1 MVTLR
6 QSARAMNEHDRGGL
20 EPQRRRRSRRIALF
34 AGIALVAISVS
45 STSFA
50 QPVPDPTADGLI
62 PANRVTTWRPGV
74 TYNGGIPNRTTIFK
88 TISPRGGDL
97 DDTAN
102 IQAALDSCPPE
113 VVVQLT
119 PGTFNINGRG
129 LIFSRTNC
137 TLRGAGPGAFSDGSG
152 GTRLVK
158 ADRTTGAVLY
168 VQPNGVNFGQ
178 SIDLAMDAMQGT
190 NSLTLVGHHGV
201 RVGEIV
207 YIDENTD
214 DDPEVFWGPSHNPP
228 GGGSRRW
235 FIRQDRS
242 LAQMMEVTA
251 VSGDTITFNTPF
263 HSTFKTAY
271 QAQLT
276 RFTGPLLQKVGVED
290 LYVWGG
296 ESGDYHGNISVLHCA
311 YCWVRNVNAAWSVGT
326 NVGLYRTFRSEVRD
340 SYIHETPDPNP
351 GGAGYMT
358 GMNYGASDNLFENNI
373 MWYGNKEIVM
383 RGTGGGNV
391 VAYNYMDDS
400 FGSTF
405 PHGSEGGLNAGHY
418 TTPHMELLEGNY
430 SQNYVGDSYWGNSI
444 NITVFRNWLSA
455 LRAAHPPLDT
465 YTFSVGTCTYR
476 YGDYSG
482 RTAVSVQAYAYD
494 TNFIGNILGMQ
505 NQQLLGYDSHS
516 CFASQQTGWQY
527 ENLDNTMAGTV
538 VSMWQMGSSQTG
550 PWVTNTY
557 QTQLRQGN
565 WDWVTKKQT
574 WHGIGGAA
582 GSGTP
587 QPIPNSLYLT
597 AAPPFFGN
605 NRWPWVDP
613 ATGTTYTLP
622 AKYCF
627 EHNQMPTCLQ
637 NGSATTPAPLR

>member
-1 MVTLR
+1 VVAAMPLLL
-6 QSARAMNEHDRGGL
+6 SAKA
-20 EPQRRRRSRRIALF
+20 QTA
-34 AGIALVAISVS
+34 SVS
-45 STSFA
+45 AT
-50 QPVPDPTADGLI
+50 DPTAGGLI
-62 PANRVTTWRPGV
+62 PADRVTMWRPGV
-74 TYNGGIPNRTTIFK
+74 TYNGGIPNRTRIYK

-97 DDTAN
+97 DDTTN
-102 IQAALDSCPPE
+102 IQIALNGCPRE
-113 VVVQLT
+113 AVVQLT
-119 PGTFNINGRG
+119 EGTFNINGSG
-129 LIFSRTNC
+129 LHFSRTNC

-152 GTRLVK
+152 GTRLIK
-158 ADRTTGAVLY
+158 ADRATNRGYAVLY
-168 VQPNGVNFGQ
+168 VQANGVSFDR
-178 SIDLAMDAMQGT
+178 SIDLAADAMQGT
-190 NSLTLVGHHGV
+190 NTLSLVTNPGI
-201 RVGEIV
+201 RVGEFV

-214 DDPEVFWGPSHNPP
+214 NDPEVFWGPSHNPP

-242 LAQMMEVTA
+242 LTQMMEVSA
-251 VSGDTITFNTPF
+251 VSGNSITFNTPF
-263 HSTFKTAY
+263 HTTFRTAY

-276 RFTGPLLQKVGVED
+276 RFTGLLLQKVGVED

-296 ESGDYHGNISVLHCA
+296 MGGDYHGNISMIHCA
-311 YCWVRNVNAAWSVGT
+311 YCWVKNVNAAWSIGT
-326 NVGLYRTFRSEVRD
+326 NVGLYFTFRSEVRD

-358 GMNYGASDNLFENNI
+358 GLNYGASDNLFENNI
-373 MWYGNKEIVM
+373 MWYGNKEIIM

-400 FGSTF
+400 FGSTY
-405 PHGSEGGLNAGHY
+405 PHSSEGGLNAGHY

-455 LRAAHPPLDT
+455 LRGAHAPLNN
-465 YTFSVGTCTYR
+465 YTITLDNGCYLK

-482 RTAVSVQAYAYD
+482 RHAVSVAAYSYR
-494 TNFIGNILGMQ
+494 TNFVGNVLGMS
-505 NQQLLGYDSHS
+505 NQQLLGYNSHS
-516 CFASQQTGWQY
+516 CFADHQTGWAY
-527 ENLDNTMAGTV
+527 ENLDNSLPGTV
-538 VSMWQMGSSQTG
+538 VPMWAMGADQSHVNIDG
-550 PWVTNTY
+550 NWAWVSNTF

-565 WDWVTKKQT
+565 WDWVSKRQS
-574 WHGIGGAA
+574 WDGIGGTGAPGA
-582 GSGTP
+582 GSP
-587 QPIPNSLYLT
+587 QSIVDSLYLT

-637 NGSATTPAPLR
+637 NGSTTASAPLK

>member
-1 MVTLR
+1 MAQT
-6 QSARAMNEHDRGGL
+6 G
-20 EPQRRRRSRRIALF
+20 
-34 AGIALVAISVS
+34 SVS
-45 STSFA
+45 A
-50 QPVPDPTADGLI
+50 PDPTAGGLI
-62 PANRVTTWRPGV
+62 PADRVTTWQPGV
-74 TYNGGIPNRTTIFK
+74 TYNGGIPNRTTIYK

-97 DDTAN
+97 DDTTN
-102 IQAALDSCPPE
+102 IQMALDGCPRE
-113 VVVQLT
+113 SVVQLT
-119 PGTFNINGRG
+119 AGTFNVNGRG
-129 LIFSRTNC
+129 LKFSRTNC
-137 TLRGAGPGAFSDGSG
+137 TLRGAGAGAFSDGSG
-152 GTRLVK
+152 GTRLIK
-158 ADRTTGAVLY
+158 ADRTTNVAYAVLY
-168 VQPNGVNFGQ
+168 VDNGVNFGR
-178 SIDLAMDAMQGT
+178 SINLAADAVQGT
-190 NSLTLVGHHGV
+190 NSLVLVSNSGI

-251 VSGDTITFNTPF
+251 VNDNTITFNTRF
-263 HSTFKTAY
+263 HTTFKTAY

-276 RFTGPLLQKVGVED
+276 RFTGRLLHEVGVED

-296 ESGDYHGNISVLHCA
+296 MGGDYHGNIAIKNCA
-311 YCWVRNVNAAWSVGT
+311 YCWVKNVNAAWSVGT
-326 NVGLYRTFRSEVRD
+326 NIGLYTTFRSEVRD

-358 GMNYGASDNLFENNI
+358 GLNYGASDNLFENNI
-373 MWYGNKEIVM
+373 IWYGNKGIVM

-391 VAYNYMDDS
+391 VAYNYMDDF
-400 FGSTF
+400 FGSSY
-405 PHGSEGGLNAGHY
+405 PHSQEGGLNAGHY

-430 SQNYVGDSYWGNSI
+430 SYNYIGDSYWGNSI

-455 LRAAHPPLDT
+455 LRAAHPPLDA
-465 YTFSVGTCTYR
+465 YTFSVGGCTYR
-476 YGDYSG
+476 YGDYGG
-482 RTAVSVQAYAYD
+482 RTAVAVQAYSYS
-494 TNFIGNILGMQ
+494 TNFVGNVLGMQ
-505 NQQLLGYDSHS
+505 NQELLGYNSHS

-527 ENLDNTMAGTV
+527 ETLDTWQSPTV
-538 VSMWQMGSSQTG
+538 VPMWQMGADQSHINIDG
-550 PWVTNTY
+550 NWAWVKNTV

-565 WDWVTKKQT
+565 WDWVTKKQS
-574 WHGIGGAA
+574 WDGIGGTSSPGA
-582 GSGTP
+582 GTP

-605 NRWPWVDP
+605 NHWPWVDP
-613 ATGTTYTLP
+613 TSGTNYTLP

-637 NGSATTPAPLR
+637 NRSTTGTPASLQ

>member
-1 MVTLR
+1 ML
-6 QSARAMNEHDRGGL
+6 S
-20 EPQRRRRSRRIALF
+20 RSRRLALF
-34 AGIALVAISVS
+34 ASIVLAAIPLFASPFAQTASVS
-45 STSFA
+45 APDSTA
-50 QPVPDPTADGLI
+50 GGLI
-62 PANRVTTWRPGV
+62 PTNRVTIWQPGV
-74 TYNGGIPNRTTIFK
+74 TYNGGIPNRTTIYK
-88 TISPRGGDL
+88 TISPRGDNL
-97 DDTAN
+97 DDTSN
-102 IQAALDSCPPE
+102 IQMALDGCPLE
-113 VVVQLT
+113 AVVQLT
-119 PGTFNINGRG
+119 AGTFNISGRG
-129 LIFSRTNC
+129 LILSRTNC
-137 TLRGAGPGAFSDGSG
+137 TLRGAGPGAFKDGSG
-152 GTRLVK
+152 GTRLIK

-168 VQPNGVNFGQ
+168 VQPNGVNFGR
-178 SIDLAMDAMQGT
+178 SIDLAADAAQGT
-190 NSLTLVGHHGV
+190 NTLSLVGNPGI

-214 DDPEVFWGPSHNPP
+214 NHPDVFWGPSHNPP

-251 VSGDTITFNTPF
+251 VSGNTITFNTPF
-263 HSTFKTAY
+263 HTTFKTAY
-271 QAQLT
+271 QAQFT
-276 RFTGPLLQKVGVED
+276 RFTGLLLQKVGVED

-296 ESGDYHGNISVLHCA
+296 VIGDHHFNISMSLCA
-311 YCWVRNVNAAWSVGT
+311 YCWVKNVNAAWSVGT
-326 NVGLYRTFRSEVRD
+326 NVGLYSTFRSEVRD

-391 VAYNYMDDS
+391 AAYNYMDDS
-400 FGSTF
+400 FGSTY
-405 PHGSEGGLNAGHY
+405 PHSSEGGLNAGHY

-430 SQNYVGDSYWGNSI
+430 SQNYSGDSYWGNSI

-465 YTFSVGTCTYR
+465 YAFSAGICTYR

-482 RTAVSVQAYAYD
+482 RAAVGVQAYNYN
-494 TNFIGNILGMQ
+494 TNFVGNVLGMQ
-505 NQQLLGYDSHS
+505 NQRLLGYDSHS

-527 ENLDNTMAGTV
+527 ENLDNTMAATV
-538 VSMWQMGSSQTG
+538 VPMWQMGADQSHVNIDG
-550 PWVTNTY
+550 HWAWVNSTFR
-557 QTQLRQGN
+557 TQLRQGN
-565 WDWVTKKQT
+565 WDWVTKKQS
-574 WHGIGGAA
+574 WDGIGGIGAP
-582 GSGTP
+582 GDGTP
-587 QPIPNSLYLT
+587 QPIPDSLYLT

-613 ATGTTYTLP
+613 TTGTTYTLP

-637 NGSATTPAPLR
+637 NRSTANTTSPPQ

>member
-1 MVTLR
+1 LR
-6 QSARAMNEHDRGGL
+6 RLALIAS
-20 EPQRRRRSRRIALF
+20 IAL
-34 AGIALVAISVS
+34 ALIPLFGS
-45 STSFA
+45 SFA
-50 QPVPDPTADGLI
+50 QTVPVPTPDPAAGGLI
-62 PANRVTTWRPGV
+62 PGDRVTDWQPGV
-74 TYNGGIPNRTTIFK
+74 TYNGGIPYRTTIYK

-102 IQAALDSCPPE
+102 IQAALDTCRRE
-113 VVVQLT
+113 AVVQLT
-119 PGTFNINGRG
+119 AGTFNINGHG
-129 LIFSRTNC
+129 LNLSSTNC

-158 ADRTTGAVLY
+158 ADRATNAGYAVLY
-168 VQPNGVNFGQ
+168 IAPRGVSFGQ
-178 SIDLAMDAMQGT
+178 SINLAADAKQGA
-190 NSLTLVGHHGV
+190 NSLSLASNPGIH
-201 RVGEIV
+201 VGENV

-214 DDPEVFWGPSHNPP
+214 NDPEVFWGPSHNPP

-235 FIRQDRS
+235 FSRQDRS
-242 LAQMMEVTA
+242 LAQMMEVIA
-251 VSGDTITFNTPF
+251 VDGKTITFNTPF
-263 HSTFKTAY
+263 HTTFKISY
-271 QAQLT
+271 QAELT
-276 RFTGPLLQKVGVED
+276 RFTGPLLQRVGVED

-296 ESGDYHGNISVLHCA
+296 MGGDSHGNISMSLCA
-311 YCWVRNVNAAWSVGT
+311 YCWVKNVNAAWSVGT

-358 GMNYGASDNLFENNI
+358 SMNYGASDNLFENNV

-400 FGSTF
+400 FGSTY
-405 PHGSEGGLNAGHY
+405 PHSSEGGLNAAHY

-430 SQNYVGDSYWGNSI
+430 SQNYIGDSYWGNSI

-455 LRAAHPPLDT
+455 HRAAHPPLDK
-465 YTFSVGTCTYR
+465 YTFSTGHCTYR
-476 YGDYSG
+476 YGDYAG
-482 RTAVSVQAYAYD
+482 RTAVSVQAYTYN
-494 TNFIGNILGMQ
+494 TNFVGNVLGMQ

-527 ENLDNTMAGTV
+527 ENLDNTMVGSMVA
-538 VSMWQMGSSQTG
+538 MWQMGGDQSHVNVDG
-550 PWVTNTY
+550 KWAWVNTTFE
-557 QTQLRQGN
+557 TQLRQGN
-565 WDWVTKKQT
+565 WDWVTKKQS
-574 WHGIGGAA
+574 WHGIGGTGAP
-582 GSGTP
+582 GTGTP
-587 QPIPNSLYLT
+587 QRIPNSLYLT
-597 AAPPFFGN
+597 AAPPFFGS

-613 ATGTTYTLP
+613 ATGITYTLP

-637 NGSATTPAPLR
+637 NGSAPASLR